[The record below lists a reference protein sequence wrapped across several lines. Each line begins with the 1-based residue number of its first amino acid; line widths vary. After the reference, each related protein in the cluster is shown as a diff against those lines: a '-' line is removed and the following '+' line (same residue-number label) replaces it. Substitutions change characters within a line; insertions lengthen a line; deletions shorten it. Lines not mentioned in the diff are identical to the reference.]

1 VWVFE
6 TIFVLSII
14 KNFTTEFKP
23 DGIAKTV
30 RDIKKI
36 ATRYLNNGFPLDF
49 LMIIPFNFILVGQ
62 NSKLFFFIK
71 TYRLVKGIKIFNVQT
86 MISNIQD
93 SSIKSMM
100 KRIEKDSSL
109 GEDQDQDHNSIESIL
124 ILGNCLRTLKLVV
137 IIIQISFFVGIF
149 FLIFCQL

>member
-1 VWVFE
+1 
-6 TIFVLSII
+6 
-14 KNFTTEFKP
+14 
-23 DGIAKTV
+23 
-30 RDIKKI
+30 
-36 ATRYLNNGFPLDF
+36 
-49 LMIIPFNFILVGQ
+49 MIIPFNFILVGQ